1 MTQIWL
7 LVKLLKDIPKVWRI
21 TNKNPKCPAY
31 SVSIHLRFR
40 IYPGTMNLI
49 LVPLNIPPC
58 WSFTGQPELSNPDV
72 ANTWKI
78 PHRIQELWRIT
89 IIQTQI
95 LIKAQVR
102 LAIKKLQKRRRGIH
116 HKILC
121 SLGKS
126 HYSKSQIFVQKFN
139 FDKTPIFSR
148 VFHPNFFWQ
157 FFSWNQ
163 SCQQLKSPKPQHFHK
178 FFT

>member
-1 MTQIWL
+1 MMRIWL

-40 IYPGTMNLI
+40 ICPGTMNLI

-58 WSFTGQPELSNPDV
+58 WSFTGHPELSNPDV

-121 SLGKS
+121 SLGEWNKS
-126 HYSKSQIFVQKFN
+126 GSRILVFGIPDYEFIPDTFLFWIQILIIH
-139 FDKTPIFSR
+139 FDRKYEFYE
-148 VFHPNFFWQ
+148 FY
-157 FFSWNQ
+157 
-163 SCQQLKSPKPQHFHK
+163 
-178 FFT
+178 